1 MQICYTDM
9 LPFEDIPDDTVPVTA
24 YLKVIPMSPMR
35 QDNIDCLPK
44 GTSEDGYKEAS
55 PVNFP

>member
-24 YLKVIPMSPMR
+24 YLKVILSRMR
-35 QDNIDCLPK
+35 QDDIDGLPK
-44 GTSEDGYKEAS
+44 GASEDGYKAAS
-55 PVNFP
+55 SANFP